1 MAMIVQ
7 KKSVKPLKPQ
17 SRYYTLSHYEGNGNV
32 KKDGKLPCR
41 GCDEGYNF
49 ECKNNML
56 VEARGFGKMKLEG
69 GVEVAKL
76 PENVGEGKLFFV
88 RTTATEKGSGKLI
101 FCHDGGLEILDLV
114 KDAKWQHLDIDEKV
128 ASVTDYNYMGR
139 DLALLGGAYGT
150 TYVLENQTL
159 TKVLTD
165 KVIVQLIS
173 HNERIFALVKGGNNS
188 VWFSDVFNPF
198 DWEVSLSGGGY
209 LECDN
214 SPGVINKLV
223 SMGDYLYL
231 FCDYGIYRLTCY
243 SLQSQFELKKVYSSG
258 EKILGESVASTQ
270 NKIVFCTKDNA
281 YSFDYYG
288 VKRLNVDLETLTGQ
302 NNAIKSAVAK
312 QNQVYIVTQN
322 AEIIIYD
329 VEKGNYCVV
338 SGYQTGDLVN
348 VEAKNLSAIVARSKL
363 SEELVMT
370 TDIGEDC
377 VTQCARSWK
386 IKDVDLGQPNRLKN
400 IRYAEY
406 KVSAQ
411 TTLFVTADGVK
422 YEFPLTQRSN
432 KVAINVKGKSFDFEL
447 FNDTATI
454 KIAPVE
460 LRIDLLRY

>member
-1 MAMIVQ
+1 MAMIVR
-7 KKSVKPLKPQ
+7 KKNAKPLKPQ
-17 SRYYTLSHYEGNGNV
+17 TRYYALSKYEGNGNV
-32 KKDGKLPCR
+32 KKDGKLPCI

-56 VEARGFGKMKLEG
+56 LEARGFGKTKLDDG
-69 GVEVAKL
+69 SVVAKL
-76 PENVGEGKLFFV
+76 PDGVGDGKLFFV
-88 RTTATEKGSGKLI
+88 RTVANEKGSGKLI
-101 FCHDGGLEILDLV
+101 FCHDGGLEMLDLIS
-114 KDAKWQHLDIDEKV
+114 DARWQHLDIDEKV

-139 DLALLGGAYGT
+139 DLVLLGCVGGT

-165 KVIVQLIS
+165 KVIVQLLS

-188 VWFSDVFNPF
+188 VWFSDVFDPF

-214 SPGVINKLV
+214 SQGVINKLV

-270 NKIVFCTKDNA
+270 NKIIFCTKDNA
-281 YSFDYYG
+281 YSYDYYG
-288 VKRLNVDLETLTGQ
+288 VKRLNVDLETMTSQ
-302 NNAIKSAVAK
+302 NNSIKSATAK

-329 VEKGNYCVV
+329 VEKDNYCVV
-338 SGYQTGDLVN
+338 SGYQTGDLTS

-363 SEELVMT
+363 CEELVMMT
-370 TDIGEDC
+370 EQGEDYL
-377 VTQCARSWK
+377 TQCNRSWK
-386 IKDVDLGQPNRLKN
+386 IKDVDFGEPNRLKN

-406 KVSAQ
+406 KVSAL
-411 TTLFVTADGVK
+411 TTLSVTADGIN
-422 YEFPLTQRSN
+422 YQFPLTQRNN
-432 KVAINVKGKSFDFEL
+432 KVAINVKGKNFDFEL
-447 FNDTATI
+447 FNDTATV
-454 KIAPVE
+454 KISPIE
-460 LRIDLLRY
+460 LRIDYLR